1 MDARRGGLETAFAN
15 RSGCLLNSSTY
26 WPKSVATEMGESA
39 QFPKD
44 SAKLGE
50 AIIGDS

>member
-1 MDARRGGLETAFAN
+1 
-15 RSGCLLNSSTY
+15 
-26 WPKSVATEMGESA
+26 MGESA

-50 AIIGDS
+50 AIIGAVFRNGAGGSRETDHIVDTGM